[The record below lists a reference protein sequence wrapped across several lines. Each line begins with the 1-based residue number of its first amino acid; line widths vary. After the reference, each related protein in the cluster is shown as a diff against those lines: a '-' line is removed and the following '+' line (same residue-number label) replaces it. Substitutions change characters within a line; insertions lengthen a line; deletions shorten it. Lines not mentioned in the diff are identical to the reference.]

1 MKYVYL
7 LQEREFVTKAENVYK
22 VGRTTQINFTR
33 FNQYPKSSKLY
44 FQRYCG
50 DCHICER
57 EIIALLTERYDR
69 RIDVGGEYFEGD
81 VRGMV
86 SDMCA
91 ILLRSRRR
99 IKKGKQ
105 KRRAARKKKQKTTRK
120 KRQEQKIART
130 RMVERHEENKQKRW
144 RF

>member
-1 MKYVYL
+1 VSTLFVVLLGLPITKNQKKKKKTWRHKDRPSCSHSFSFIVVISFLFISLSYFTVGDLPGLITILCSMKYVYL
-7 LQEREFVTKAENVYK
+7 LQEREFVTRAENVYK

-69 RIDVGGEYFEGD
+69 RIDVGG
-81 VRGMV
+81 
-86 SDMCA
+86 
-91 ILLRSRRR
+91 
-99 IKKGKQ
+99 
-105 KRRAARKKKQKTTRK
+105 
-120 KRQEQKIART
+120 
-130 RMVERHEENKQKRW
+130 
-144 RF
+144 